1 MSSSDLA
8 SVTKILNHD
17 IRGALHAVLSLSELI
32 TNQEFKLSPTQL
44 KEYQNK
50 VHWSAQHLNH
60 LFRIFSSLQEPQSC
74 LENSTIT
81 KLDRDQFLGIL
92 NTAAQMYKANGQITV
107 VDNTLDL
114 AEKRSYLVRNLP
126 DALSFCLV
134 SSICRMLPPL
144 FSLTICF
151 SFTSSGLGLSL
162 IQKTNDENKSFQSNL
177 GLTQNRELS
186 DINPWFN
193 IVQASLRGTNGAI
206 LKLVQATQDQFS
218 ANLSF
223 PLSQ

>member
-1 MSSSDLA
+1 MLSSDLA

-17 IRGALHAVLSLSELI
+17 IRGALHAILSLSEI
-32 TNQEFKLSPTQL
+32 MTNPEFELSPTQL
-44 KEYQNK
+44 REYQTK

-60 LFRIFSSLQEPQSC
+60 LFRIFSSLQEPQSR
-74 LENSTIT
+74 LEDSTIT
-81 KLDRDQFLGIL
+81 KLDREEFFGIL
-92 NTAAQMYKANGQITV
+92 NAAAQIYKANGRITV
-107 VDNTLDL
+107 VDETLDL
-114 AEKRSYLVRNLP
+114 EEKRIYLVRHLP

-134 SSICRMLPPL
+134 SSICRILPPL

-162 IQKTNDENKSFQSNL
+162 VQTKNDESTSSQSNS
-177 GLTQNRELS
+177 GPTENRELS

-193 IVQASLRGTNGAI
+193 IVQASLRGKNGAI
-206 LKLVQATQDQFS
+206 LKLAQVTQDQFS

-223 PLSQ
+223 PLSH

>member
-1 MSSSDLA
+1 MLSSDLA

-17 IRGALHAVLSLSELI
+17 IRGALHAILSLSEI
-32 TNQEFKLSPTQL
+32 MTNLEFELSPKQL
-44 KEYQNK
+44 REYQTK

-60 LFRIFSSLQEPQSC
+60 LFRIFSSLQEPQSR
-74 LENSTIT
+74 LEDSTIT
-81 KLDRDQFLGIL
+81 KLDREQFFGIL
-92 NTAAQMYKANGQITV
+92 NAAAQIYKANGRITV
-107 VDNTLDL
+107 VDETLDL
-114 AEKRSYLVRNLP
+114 EEKRIYLVRHLP

-134 SSICRMLPPL
+134 SSICRILPPL

-162 IQKTNDENKSFQSNL
+162 VQTKNDESTSSQSNS
-177 GLTQNRELS
+177 GPTENRELS

-193 IVQASLRGTNGAI
+193 IVQASLRGKNGAI
-206 LKLVQATQDQFS
+206 LKLAQVTQDQFS

-223 PLSQ
+223 PLSH

>member
-1 MSSSDLA
+1 MLSSDLA

-17 IRGALHAVLSLSELI
+17 IRGALHAILSLSEI
-32 TNQEFKLSPTQL
+32 MTNPEFELSPKQL
-44 KEYQNK
+44 REYQTK

-60 LFRIFSSLQEPQSC
+60 LFRIFSSLQEPQSR
-74 LENSTIT
+74 LEDSTIT
-81 KLDRDQFLGIL
+81 KLDREQFFGIL
-92 NTAAQMYKANGQITV
+92 NAAAQIYKANGRITV
-107 VDNTLDL
+107 VDETLDL
-114 AEKRSYLVRNLP
+114 EEKRIYLVRHLP

-134 SSICRMLPPL
+134 SSICRILPPL

-162 IQKTNDENKSFQSNL
+162 VQTKNGESTSSQSNS
-177 GLTQNRELS
+177 GPTENRELS

-193 IVQASLRGTNGAI
+193 IVQASLRGKNGAI
-206 LKLVQATQDQFS
+206 LKLTQVTQDQFS

-223 PLSQ
+223 PLSH

>member
-32 TNQEFKLSPTQL
+32 TNPEFKLSPTQL
-44 KEYQNK
+44 KEYQDK

-60 LFRIFSSLQEPQSC
+60 LFRISSSLQEPQSC

-107 VDNTLDL
+107 VDDTLDL
-114 AEKRSYLVRNLP
+114 EEKRSYLVRNLP

-144 FSLTICF
+144 FSLTISF
-151 SFTSSGLGLSL
+151 SLTSSGLGLSL
-162 IQKTNDENKSFQSNL
+162 IQKTNDENKSFQSSL
-177 GLTQNRELS
+177 GLTQTRELS

-206 LKLVQATQDQFS
+206 FKLVQATQDQFS

>member
-1 MSSSDLA
+1 MPSSDLA

-17 IRGALHAVLSLSELI
+17 IRGALHAILSLSEII
-32 TNQEFKLSPTQL
+32 TNPEFELSPTQL
-44 KEYQNK
+44 REYQVK

-60 LFRIFSSLQEPQSC
+60 LFRIFSSLQEPQSR
-74 LENSTIT
+74 LEHSTIT
-81 KLDRDQFLGIL
+81 KLDREQFFGIL
-92 NTAAQMYKANGQITV
+92 NAAAQMYQANGRITV
-107 VDNTLDL
+107 VDETLDL
-114 AEKRSYLVRNLP
+114 EEKRSYLVWNLP

-134 SSICRMLPPL
+134 SSICRILPPL

-151 SFTSSGLGLSL
+151 SLTSSGLELSL
-162 IQKTNDENKSFQSNL
+162 IQKKNDENTSFQSNS
-177 GLTQNRELS
+177 GLIQNRELS

-193 IVQASLRGTNGAI
+193 IVQACLRRKNGAI
-206 LKLVQATQDQFS
+206 LKLAQATQDQFS

>member
-1 MSSSDLA
+1 MSSSDLT

-17 IRGALHAVLSLSELI
+17 IRGALHAILSLSEI
-32 TNQEFKLSPTQL
+32 MTNPEFELSPTQL
-44 KEYQNK
+44 REYQTK

-74 LENSTIT
+74 LEDSTIT
-81 KLDRDQFLGIL
+81 KLDREEFFGIL
-92 NTAAQMYKANGQITV
+92 NAAAQIYKANGRITV
-107 VDNTLDL
+107 VDETLDL
-114 AEKRSYLVRNLP
+114 EEKRIYLVRHLP

-134 SSICRMLPPL
+134 SSICRILPPL

-151 SFTSSGLGLSL
+151 SFTSSGLELSL
-162 IQKTNDENKSFQSNL
+162 VQKKNDESTSFQSNS
-177 GLTQNRELS
+177 GLTKNRELS

-193 IVQASLRGTNGAI
+193 IVQASLRGKNGAI
-206 LKLVQATQDQFS
+206 LKLAQATQDQFS

>member
-1 MSSSDLA
+1 MLSSDLA

-17 IRGALHAVLSLSELI
+17 IRGALHAILSLSEI
-32 TNQEFKLSPTQL
+32 MTNPEFELSPTQL
-44 KEYQNK
+44 REYQTK

-60 LFRIFSSLQEPQSC
+60 LFRIFSSLQEPQSR
-74 LENSTIT
+74 LEDSTIT
-81 KLDRDQFLGIL
+81 KLDREQFFGIL
-92 NTAAQMYKANGQITV
+92 NAAAQIYKANSRITV
-107 VDNTLDL
+107 VDETLDL
-114 AEKRSYLVRNLP
+114 EEKRTYLVRHLP

-134 SSICRMLPPL
+134 SSICRILPPL

-162 IQKTNDENKSFQSNL
+162 VQTKNDESTSSQSNS
-177 GLTQNRELS
+177 GPTENRELS

-193 IVQASLRGTNGAI
+193 IVQASLRGKNGAI
-206 LKLVQATQDQFS
+206 LKLAQVTQDQFS

-223 PLSQ
+223 PLSH

>member
-1 MSSSDLA
+1 MLSSDLA

-17 IRGALHAVLSLSELI
+17 IRGALHAILSLSEI
-32 TNQEFKLSPTQL
+32 MTNPEFELSPKQL
-44 KEYQNK
+44 REYQTK

-60 LFRIFSSLQEPQSC
+60 LFRIFSSLQEPQSR
-74 LENSTIT
+74 LEDSTIT
-81 KLDRDQFLGIL
+81 KLDREQFFGIL
-92 NTAAQMYKANGQITV
+92 NAAAQIYKANGRITV
-107 VDNTLDL
+107 VDETLDL
-114 AEKRSYLVRNLP
+114 EEKRIYLVRHLP

-134 SSICRMLPPL
+134 SSICRILPPL

-162 IQKTNDENKSFQSNL
+162 VQTKNDESTSSQSNS
-177 GLTQNRELS
+177 GPTENRELS

-193 IVQASLRGTNGAI
+193 IVQASLRGKNGAI
-206 LKLVQATQDQFS
+206 LKLTQVTQDQFS

-223 PLSQ
+223 PLSH

>member
-1 MSSSDLA
+1 MSSSDLT

-17 IRGALHAVLSLSELI
+17 IRGALHAILSLSEI
-32 TNQEFKLSPTQL
+32 MTNPEFELSPTQL
-44 KEYQNK
+44 REYQTK

-60 LFRIFSSLQEPQSC
+60 LFRIFSSLQEPQSR
-74 LENSTIT
+74 LEDSTIT
-81 KLDRDQFLGIL
+81 KLDREQFFGIL
-92 NTAAQMYKANGQITV
+92 NAAAQIYKANGRITV
-107 VDNTLDL
+107 VDETLDL
-114 AEKRSYLVRNLP
+114 EEKRIYLVRHLP

-134 SSICRMLPPL
+134 SSICRILPPL

-162 IQKTNDENKSFQSNL
+162 VQTKNDESTSFQSNS
-177 GLTQNRELS
+177 GPTENRELS

-193 IVQASLRGTNGAI
+193 IVQASLRGKNGAI
-206 LKLVQATQDQFS
+206 LKLTQVTQDQFS

-223 PLSQ
+223 PLSH

>member
-1 MSSSDLA
+1 MLSSDLA

-17 IRGALHAVLSLSELI
+17 IRGALHAILSLSEI
-32 TNQEFKLSPTQL
+32 MTNPEFELSPTQL
-44 KEYQNK
+44 REYQTK

-60 LFRIFSSLQEPQSC
+60 LFRIFSSLQEPQSR
-74 LENSTIT
+74 LEDSTIT
-81 KLDRDQFLGIL
+81 KLDREQFFGIL
-92 NTAAQMYKANGQITV
+92 NAAAQIYKANGRITV
-107 VDNTLDL
+107 VDETLDL
-114 AEKRSYLVRNLP
+114 EEKRIYLVRHLP

-134 SSICRMLPPL
+134 SSICRILPPL

-162 IQKTNDENKSFQSNL
+162 VQTKNDESTSSQSNS
-177 GLTQNRELS
+177 GPTENRELS

-193 IVQASLRGTNGAI
+193 IVQASLRGKNGAI
-206 LKLVQATQDQFS
+206 LKLTQVTQDQFS

-223 PLSQ
+223 PLSH

>member
-1 MSSSDLA
+1 MLSSDLA

-17 IRGALHAVLSLSELI
+17 IRGALHAILSLSEI
-32 TNQEFKLSPTQL
+32 MTNPEFELSPTQL
-44 KEYQNK
+44 REYQTK

-60 LFRIFSSLQEPQSC
+60 LFRIFSSLQEPQSR
-74 LENSTIT
+74 LEDSTIT
-81 KLDRDQFLGIL
+81 KLDREEFFGIL
-92 NTAAQMYKANGQITV
+92 NAAAQIYKANGRITV
-107 VDNTLDL
+107 VDETLDL
-114 AEKRSYLVRNLP
+114 EEKRIYLVRHLP

-134 SSICRMLPPL
+134 SSICRILPPL

-162 IQKTNDENKSFQSNL
+162 VQTKNGESTSSKSNS
-177 GLTQNRELS
+177 GPTENRELS

-193 IVQASLRGTNGAI
+193 IVQASLRGKNGAI
-206 LKLVQATQDQFS
+206 LKLAQVTQDQFS

-223 PLSQ
+223 PLSH